1 MKIEDFAD
9 KEPRFVVE
17 DFFQGKTRA
26 SGIFQDRFGNLR
38 RSFVVDIEGTWDGRV
53 LELVEDFVYDDG
65 ETERR
70 VWRLTKIDEH
80 TYQGTTEDA
89 IGTATG
95 RSFGNAFHFVYD
107 FNLKVGDGRWRVHF
121 DDWMWLQPDGTMINR
136 ANISKWGFSL
146 GDVTLSFRRVDD
158 RADGAGASEL
168 PLAAQ

>member
-89 IGTATG
+89 IGAATG

-146 GDVTLSFRRVDD
+146 GDVTLSFRRVGDE
-158 RADGAGASEL
+158 AAGAGAEL

>member
-9 KEPRFVVE
+9 KEPRLVLE
-17 DFFQGKTRA
+17 DFFQGATRA

-70 VWRLTKIDEH
+70 VWRLTKIDEN
-80 TYQGTTEDA
+80 TWQGTTEDA

-121 DDWMWLQPDGTMINR
+121 DDWMFLQPDGTLINR

-146 GDVTLSFRRVDD
+146 GDVTLAFRRV
-158 RADGAGASEL
+158 ADGAADAGGAEM